1 MIDTFD
7 IDNDLQEM
15 RLMQEERQLRLI
27 EALDRMELG
36 TMSEED
42 KEVIWFECGMPRAA
56 FRRIN

>member
-1 MIDTFD
+1 MFDTFD
-7 IDNDLQEM
+7 IDNDLAEQRM
-15 RLMQEERQLRLI
+15 MHEERQLRLI

-42 KEVIWFECGMPRAA
+42 KNVVWFECGLPRAA

>member
-36 TMSEED
+36 AMSEED

>member
-15 RLMQEERQLRLI
+15 RMMQEERQLRLI

>member
-1 MIDTFD
+1 MLDTFE

-42 KEVIWFECGMPRAA
+42 KDVIWFECGMPRAA

>member
-7 IDNDLQEM
+7 IDNDLAEQRM
-15 RLMQEERQLRLI
+15 MHEERQLRLV

-36 TMSEED
+36 TMTEED
-42 KEVIWFECGMPRAA
+42 KNVVWFECGLPRAA